1 MLRSAPFVSSGFAKH
16 SRRCCVRA
24 MTLAAGLDNFEAE
37 FDALSNHFRD
47 FAASKPSIGSASSF
61 TLLEECLL
69 EGLLSRCWQSWCIFC
84 RTCVIAS
91 CVGTTNSAGALIPP
105 LPQATDGSHCIWG
118 GYSREGR
125 SVQARRIGDR
135 QIQFFALNQRGG
147 MSTFWRGILTRLYP
161 SNAGQLLAAFSSGAS
176 SAKAM
181 QLIRNCAAHNN
192 WQSRAGLQKI
202 QSAYIVFAITH
213 PTHALFWIEPNSKD
227 FLITRAMENL
237 EAIGFAA
244 IS

>member
-1 MLRSAPFVSSGFAKH
+1 
-16 SRRCCVRA
+16 
-24 MTLAAGLDNFEAE
+24 MTLAAAWTNLNAE

-47 FAASKPSIGSASSF
+47 FAASKPSIDSASSF

-69 EGLLSRCWQSWCIFC
+69 EGLLSRCWQSWCTFC

-91 CVGTTNSAGALIPP
+91 CVGTTNSAGAPIPP
-105 LPQATDGSHCIWG
+105 LPQATDESIVSGAAIRAKSHPGPPYWG
-118 GYSREGR
+118 PANAILRTEPTW
-125 SVQARRIGDR
+125 GDVDILER
-135 QIQFFALNQRGG
+135 
-147 MSTFWRGILTRLYP
+147 ILTRLYP

-192 WQSRAGLQKI
+192 WQSRAGLQRI
-202 QSAYIVFAITH
+202 QSAYIVFPITH

-237 EAIGFAA
+237 EAIGLAA